1 MQAPSW
7 VGRAFTS
14 LTSRLFPSFDRDPR
28 LKARRAGEKGD
39 TLLLHKGIFFLST
52 LLFATKFFFYRIK
65 WTREEEEE
73 KTTYYISVRHYHHH
87 RHRRR
92 EQNITENNKGVAFA
106 KTCASSGFICKFYS
120 YKKVKM
126 KNRTRSGHGRGAVSW
141 RTPTHLL
148 INIIYIRYVK
158 KNIYITYI
166 IREARCG
173 RVADGGC
180 TRGEEMK
187 RWRRDTLK

>member
-1 MQAPSW
+1 
-7 VGRAFTS
+7 
-14 LTSRLFPSFDRDPR
+14 
-28 LKARRAGEKGD
+28 
-39 TLLLHKGIFFLST
+39 
-52 LLFATKFFFYRIK
+52 
-65 WTREEEEE
+65 
-73 KTTYYISVRHYHHH
+73 
-87 RHRRR
+87 
-92 EQNITENNKGVAFA
+92 
-106 KTCASSGFICKFYS
+106 
-120 YKKVKM
+120 M

-180 TRGEEMK
+180 TRGEGKWNGGGGTRWRNCVRREKLREKERKWRRQK
-187 RWRRDTLK
+187 RERKQCEGGRRKDIYDIHGDIYLWELPVRTESDPRRRDTRQSQNIWDELISFTLFPLPKLLLGTWFRHNVASICGAAKSPRPDPAELTVSFT